1 MKNISFCDVEFEG
14 GFWKSRYDLNA
25 EVSLQSVYKRF
36 EESDRFNGLR
46 FKEGAKVDLFYDSDV
61 AKWIEAVSY
70 LIEKRG
76 GYEEEQKVIDG
87 LADAMEKHRLK
98 SGYINSYFIQKEPQN
113 LFTRRQDHE
122 LYCAGHLIEAAI
134 AYRKATGKEKFYRIV
149 SDYVDCIERAFI
161 TEKTAKFTTCGH
173 EEIELALLKLYEYTS
188 ERKYLDMAMFFLNE
202 RGTKEE
208 SEYEFVNAKYDQ
220 SNAPVRALKEAEGH
234 AVRATYLYTGMS
246 DAAYLTGDQSLLT
259 ACRTLFDDIVGKKMY
274 ITGGIGSSRVGE
286 AFTVAYDLPDLE
298 AYSESCAAIGL
309 LLFALSMQRHG
320 RNARYGDVIERV
332 MYNNL
337 LSSTSLNG
345 REFFYENPL
354 EIHLASVDKQTSI
367 APQARTALPIVH
379 RLEVFGCSCCPPNI
393 NRIFARIG
401 DVFFSE
407 DEEELTVN
415 QFADLTMK
423 DEKTELTMKA
433 DFARDGKVEL
443 KLKNNRYKKIF
454 IRKPIWC
461 EACVTT
467 GKTEGD
473 YIVFEGIGETFST
486 DIDFCMKPYFA
497 ECNPQVRDN
506 CGRVALCYGPTVY
519 CLEGA
524 DNPWPL
530 NSLRVKTDS
539 RIEKAVLADEGHF
552 YALITEGMRDL
563 PFEGL
568 YRKAEDRREKVQLK
582 FRPYWT
588 FANREV
594 CDMAVWIRRD

>member
-76 GYEEEQKVIDG
+76 GYEEE
-87 LADAMEKHRLK
+87 
-98 SGYINSYFIQKEPQN
+98 
-113 LFTRRQDHE
+113 
-122 LYCAGHLIEAAI
+122 
-134 AYRKATGKEKFYRIV
+134 
-149 SDYVDCIERAFI
+149 
-161 TEKTAKFTTCGH
+161 
-173 EEIELALLKLYEYTS
+173 
-188 ERKYLDMAMFFLNE
+188 
-202 RGTKEE
+202 
-208 SEYEFVNAKYDQ
+208 
-220 SNAPVRALKEAEGH
+220 
-234 AVRATYLYTGMS
+234 
-246 DAAYLTGDQSLLT
+246 
-259 ACRTLFDDIVGKKMY
+259 
-274 ITGGIGSSRVGE
+274 
-286 AFTVAYDLPDLE
+286 
-298 AYSESCAAIGL
+298 
-309 LLFALSMQRHG
+309 
-320 RNARYGDVIERV
+320 
-332 MYNNL
+332 
-337 LSSTSLNG
+337 
-345 REFFYENPL
+345 
-354 EIHLASVDKQTSI
+354 
-367 APQARTALPIVH
+367 
-379 RLEVFGCSCCPPNI
+379 
-393 NRIFARIG
+393 
-401 DVFFSE
+401 
-407 DEEELTVN
+407 LTVN

-423 DEKTELTMKA
+423 NEKTELTMKA

-552 YALITEGMRDL
+552 YALIAEGMRDL
-563 PFEGL
+563 LFDGL

>member
-208 SEYEFVNAKYDQ
+208 SEYEFCQCKI
-220 SNAPVRALKEAEGH
+220 R
-234 AVRATYLYTGMS
+234 
-246 DAAYLTGDQSLLT
+246 
-259 ACRTLFDDIVGKKMY
+259 
-274 ITGGIGSSRVGE
+274 
-286 AFTVAYDLPDLE
+286 
-298 AYSESCAAIGL
+298 SE
-309 LLFALSMQRHG
+309 
-320 RNARYGDVIERV
+320 
-332 MYNNL
+332 
-337 LSSTSLNG
+337 
-345 REFFYENPL
+345 
-354 EIHLASVDKQTSI
+354 
-367 APQARTALPIVH
+367 
-379 RLEVFGCSCCPPNI
+379 
-393 NRIFARIG
+393 
-401 DVFFSE
+401 
-407 DEEELTVN
+407 
-415 QFADLTMK
+415 
-423 DEKTELTMKA
+423 
-433 DFARDGKVEL
+433 
-443 KLKNNRYKKIF
+443 
-454 IRKPIWC
+454 
-461 EACVTT
+461 
-467 GKTEGD
+467 
-473 YIVFEGIGETFST
+473 
-486 DIDFCMKPYFA
+486 
-497 ECNPQVRDN
+497 
-506 CGRVALCYGPTVY
+506 
-519 CLEGA
+519 
-524 DNPWPL
+524 
-530 NSLRVKTDS
+530 
-539 RIEKAVLADEGHF
+539 
-552 YALITEGMRDL
+552 
-563 PFEGL
+563 
-568 YRKAEDRREKVQLK
+568 
-582 FRPYWT
+582 
-588 FANREV
+588 
-594 CDMAVWIRRD
+594 